1 MFKEIINKLNLNE
14 KAKILVVHQDDVGV
28 SHGSNLAFEELCGR
42 GFVTSGSF
50 MVPCPWYSEIAEMC
64 KNNKDLDL
72 GIHLTLTSEYNYYKW
87 RPLSKGDTSTGLVNK
102 YGYFWSTVPE
112 VEKYASKESVEKEL
126 RMQIETVLSDNI
138 NVSHLDCHMGTGLS
152 PKFQDIYIKLSE
164 KYAIPAIF
172 PRSWDNYN
180 DVCSSNEVKNKG
192 LEEMLSV
199 GKKNFNQKVISLENS
214 KNFFIIDYFAMTPFA
229 SKNQNAQLIKNIIK
243 DLKPGFTY
251 LALHCNKPGD
261 MEFIDPDQCYVRIEE
276 YDLAKDKEFIKW
288 IKSIENLHLLSM
300 KKIRSL
306 IFL

>member
-1 MFKEIINKLNLNE
+1 MFKEIINKLNLDEN
-14 KAKILVVHQDDVGV
+14 AKILVVHQDDVGV
-28 SHGSNLAFEELCGR
+28 SHGSNLAFEELCGK
-42 GFVTSGSF
+42 GFITSGSF

-87 RPLSKGDTSTGLVNK
+87 RPLSKADTSTGLVNQ

-164 KYAIPAIF
+164 EYAIPAIF
-172 PRSWDNYN
+172 PRDWDNYN

-214 KNFFIIDYFAMTPFA
+214 KNFFIIDYFAMSPFA

-288 IKSIENLHLLSM
+288 IKSIENLYLLSM